1 MKPSLR
7 LIAFRRQPLLLASDL
22 PRPFNTGDE
31 FGGRHPQ
38 GIADSEQEIDG
49 RRLPV
54 VFKLADVGAV
64 NVRSE
69 RQLFL
74 RLFGVFTGFSE
85 FIAEHPRKVKG
96 ECRAVC

>member
-1 MKPSLR
+1 LSR
-7 LIAFRRQPLLLASDL
+7 PLLLPSRL
-22 PRPFNTGDE
+22 PGPLNAADE
-31 FGGRHPQ
+31 FRGRHTQ

-64 NVRSE
+64 NVGSE

-74 RLFGVFTGFSE
+74 RLFRVLTGFSE
-85 FIAEHPRKVKG
+85 FIAEHPRKVSG
-96 ECRAVC
+96 ECWAVC